1 MKSEDF
7 LSEKYELQIKKM
19 RELSAKN
26 QQLSKENSCL
36 VESLKV
42 FENKLDE
49 ERQKR
54 IALKQYVRT
63 EMVKRNGIKVFE
75 GKDCQQIIYKVC
87 QLANGLIT

>member
-1 MKSEDF
+1 
-7 LSEKYELQIKKM
+7 M
-19 RELSAKN
+19 RELNTKN

-42 FENKLDE
+42 FENELDE

-54 IALKQYVRT
+54 IALEQYERR
-63 EMVKRNGIKVFE
+63 EMVERNGITVFE

>member
-1 MKSEDF
+1 
-7 LSEKYELQIKKM
+7 M
-19 RELSAKN
+19 RELNTKN

-42 FENKLDE
+42 FENELDE

-54 IALKQYVRT
+54 IALEQYERR
-63 EMVKRNGIKVFE
+63 EMVERNGITVFE
-75 GKDCQQIIYKVC
+75 GKDCQQIISKVC